1 MKYVPTIGLEVH
13 CELKTN
19 SKNFSSARNSYTDI
33 PNTNVSPVDIG
44 YPGILPVVNME
55 AVRKSIKMA
64 LALNC
69 TIPEYLSFERKNYFY
84 PDLPKGYQITQT
96 KNPIGKNG
104 YVMINVDGEDKK
116 IEILDTHL
124 EEDTASLDHYKDY
137 SLLDYNRCGVP
148 LLETVTGPCMHS
160 SKEAIA
166 FLETLRNIFLYCD
179 ISDARSDRGQIRCDV
194 NISLSEE
201 GSNKLGTRTEM
212 KNINS
217 FSLVKDAIE
226 AEIKRQEEVLSNGGV
241 INQETRRYDSENN
254 TTHLLRTKEDAID
267 YRYFTEPNIPRIKIS
282 KELVS
287 EIKSEIPILQYDR
300 FMKYTKEYNIN
311 NKDAN
316 TLVRDKDLS
325 DYYEE
330 CIKYSADKVMLS
342 NWLTGDIIA
351 YLNKNN
357 MGIKELFLTPEMLV
371 NLINMINDGKISG
384 HQAKEVLAKSLEEKT
399 DPVSLVKSMGM
410 EQISDKGE
418 IEKIVDKILLENP
431 KLVDDYKEGK
441 RVFDYLIG
449 LIMKETRGKVN
460 PKMASL
466 ILKEKLDSLN
476 KTSV

>member
-1 MKYVPTIGLEVH
+1 MKYIPTIGLEVH

-33 PNTNVSPVDIG
+33 PNSNVSPVDMG

-55 AVRKSIKMA
+55 AIRKSIKMA

-69 TIPEYLSFERKNYFY
+69 TVPEYLSFERKNYFY

-104 YVMINVDGEDKK
+104 YVMVNIDGVDKK

-160 SKEAIA
+160 SREAIA
-166 FLETLRNIFLYCD
+166 FLEALRNIFLYCD

-194 NISLSEE
+194 NISLAPE
-201 GSNKLGTRTEM
+201 GCSLLGTRTEM

-217 FSLVKDAIE
+217 FSLVKDAID
-226 AEIKRQEEVLSNGGV
+226 AEIKRQEEVLNNGGI
-241 INQETRRYDSENN
+241 INQETRRYDSEGN

-282 KELVS
+282 DELIS
-287 EIKSEIPILQYDR
+287 EIRKEIPILQYDR
-300 FMKYTKEYNIN
+300 LMRYINEYGIN

-316 TLVRDKDLS
+316 TLVRNREIS

-330 CIKYSADKVMLS
+330 CIKFNIDKITAS
-342 NWLTGDIIA
+342 NWLTGDILG

-357 MGIKELFLTPEMLV
+357 LGIKDLFLTPKMLV
-371 NLINMINDGKISG
+371 DLINMISNGKISS
-384 HQAKEVLAKSLEEKT
+384 HQAKLVLSKSLEEHKEPT
-399 DPVSLVKSMGM
+399 MVVREMGL
-410 EQISDKGE
+410 EQISDKVE
-418 IEKIVDKILLENP
+418 IEKIVDKILMDNP
-431 KLVDDYKEGK
+431 NLVIDYRNGK
-441 RVFDYLIG
+441 RVFDYMVG
-449 LIMKETRGKVN
+449 LIMKETRGKAN
-460 PKMASL
+460 PQMASL
-466 ILKEKLDSLN
+466 VLKEKLDTYN
-476 KTSV
+476 

>member
-160 SKEAIA
+160 SREAIT

-194 NISLSEE
+194 NISLAEE
-201 GSNKLGTRTEM
+201 GSNKLGIRTEM

-217 FSLVKDAIE
+217 FSLVKEAID
-226 AEIKRQEEVLSNGGV
+226 AEIKRQEEVLNSGGV

-254 TTHLLRTKEDAID
+254 TTHLLRSKEDAID
-267 YRYFTEPNIPRIKIS
+267 YRYFTEPNIPRIRIS
-282 KELVS
+282 KELIN
-287 EIKSEIPILQYDR
+287 EIKSEIPVLQYDR
-300 FMKYTKEYNIN
+300 LIKYMNEYKIN

-316 TLVRDKDLS
+316 TLVRNKDIS

-330 CIKYSADKVMLS
+330 CIKYNVDKLMVS
-342 NWLTGDIIA
+342 NWLTGDVLG

-357 MGIKELFLTPEMLV
+357 IEIRNISLTPKMLV
-371 NLINMINDGKISG
+371 DLVNMISDGKISS
-384 HQAKEVLAKSLEEKT
+384 HQGKQV
-399 DPVSLVKSMGM
+399 LVKVMEENKEPSVVVKEMGL
-410 EQISDKGE
+410 EQISDKDE
-418 IEKIVDKILLENP
+418 ISKIVDKILEDNP
-431 KLVDDYKEGK
+431 NLVTDYKNGK
-441 RVFDYLIG
+441 RVFDYMVG
-449 LIMKETRGKVN
+449 LIMKETRGKAN
-460 PKMASL
+460 PKIAAL
-466 ILKEKLDSLN
+466 VLKEKLECI
-476 KTSV
+476 